1 VGYAISSVSL
11 LETAPSLGFAAKV
24 ARFRARLIDRLLAQT
39 EGEAGAMAV
48 ALLTGARNLMAEENQ
63 EAMRSAGLAHLL
75 AISGLHIGL
84 VATSVML
91 VIRSLLSL
99 APAIA
104 LRYPIKKIAA
114 VVGLMA
120 ALLYLAVSGATI
132 PTQRAFAM
140 TAIVLIAIIIDRLAT
155 TLRLVAVAVGLLL
168 VSPDILLNVSF
179 QMSFGAVIA
188 LGAFYEKMR
197 GTRWLTGRRQSW
209 LRSAAVYGAGVAMTS
224 IIAGLATGL
233 IAAFHFN
240 RCATWGLAANLVA
253 VPIMALWIMPA
264 AILTFVL
271 LPFGLESFGLTLM
284 QAGIELVLMTAH

>member
-1 VGYAISSVSL
+1 
-11 LETAPSLGFAAKV
+11 
-24 ARFRARLIDRLLAQT
+24 
-39 EGEAGAMAV
+39 MAV
-48 ALLTGARNLMAEENQ
+48 ALLTGARNLMAEESQ

-91 VIRSLLSL
+91 VIRALLSL

-140 TAIVLIAIIIDRLAT
+140 TAIVLIAIIIDRLAI
-155 TLRLVAVAVGLLL
+155 TLRLVAVVAVGLLL

-188 LGAFYEKMR
+188 LVAFYEKML
-197 GTRWLTGRRQSW
+197 GTRWRPVDDNPGYALPPFMGRGWR
-209 LRSAAVYGAGVAMTS
+209 
-224 IIAGLATGL
+224 
-233 IAAFHFN
+233 
-240 RCATWGLAANLVA
+240 
-253 VPIMALWIMPA
+253 
-264 AILTFVL
+264 
-271 LPFGLESFGLTLM
+271 
-284 QAGIELVLMTAH
+284 